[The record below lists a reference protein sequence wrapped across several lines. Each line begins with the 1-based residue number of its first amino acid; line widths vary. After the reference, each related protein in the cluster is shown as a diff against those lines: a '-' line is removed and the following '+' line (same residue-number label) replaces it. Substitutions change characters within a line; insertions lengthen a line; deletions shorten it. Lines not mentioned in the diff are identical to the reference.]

1 MLDLDLNLPR
11 GGAKSEHSD
20 AETEM
25 LTCVYGASV
34 ARSLLCQGYGAS
46 VARGV
51 CVYHS
56 LYGASF
62 SSLSRGLSL
71 FTGGGGWRIP
81 LSDFK
86 GISYPSPSNWSEISY
101 PSPQENQVF
110 HTPSLIRKNT
120 LNHLMGKKPPS
131 WHGNRPQ

>member
-62 SSLSRGLSL
+62 FSFKGVIIIYGRGRVAYSVIR
-71 FTGGGGWRIP
+71 FQRYFIP
-81 LSDFK
+81 LP
-86 GISYPSPSNWSEISY
+86 I
-101 PSPQENQVF
+101 
-110 HTPSLIRKNT
+110 
-120 LNHLMGKKPPS
+120 
-131 WHGNRPQ
+131 

>member
-51 CVYHS
+51 CVCHS

-62 SSLSRGLSL
+62 SSLS
-71 FTGGGGWRIP
+71 
-81 LSDFK
+81 SDMKHF
-86 GISYPSPSNWSEISY
+86 
-101 PSPQENQVF
+101 F
-110 HTPSLIRKNT
+110 HATSHTDRNVT
-120 LNHLMGKKPPS
+120 S
-131 WHGNRPQ
+131 

>member
-1 MLDLDLNLPR
+1 M
-11 GGAKSEHSD
+11 AD

-120 LNHLMGKKPPS
+120 LNHLMGKKTALLAREPPS
-131 WHGNRPQ
+131 IIRSRPHEFEHCHRS